1 MNHGSPKDFP
11 KIQNPRKLN
20 SCSAGNMNPVLL
32 NLFKFNSKKLRST
45 TWKICRLGL
54 PLTKTCLEKVAT
66 SQACCTASE
75 HCSLRAP
82 PAASASALITK
93 LTRHAQPGFLLH
105 AAGTPDTGDKIEPEV
120 QGGKKCVV
128 PRKNRFPKIPH
139 AI

>member
-1 MNHGSPKDFP
+1 
-11 KIQNPRKLN
+11 
-20 SCSAGNMNPVLL
+20 MNPVLL
-32 NLFKFNSKKLRST
+32 NLFNSKKLRST

-54 PLTKTCLEKVAT
+54 PLKLAWSKLQPCKRVARQV
-66 SQACCTASE
+66 STAAFV
-75 HCSLRAP
+75 LPGPP

-120 QGGKKCVV
+120 EGGKKCVV
-128 PRKNRFPKIPH
+128 PRKNRFPQIPH